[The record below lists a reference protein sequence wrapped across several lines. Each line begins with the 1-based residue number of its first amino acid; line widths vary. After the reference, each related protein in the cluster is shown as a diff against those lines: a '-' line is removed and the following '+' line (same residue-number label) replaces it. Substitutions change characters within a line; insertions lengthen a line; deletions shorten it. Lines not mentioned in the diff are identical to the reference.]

1 MLCKKGWCAT
11 FYYNTLIN
19 IIGTLLEEGCLDVA
33 IKPIL
38 QQVTKYNLVLSTTN
52 RSSGVRLDVTARSL
66 WITSQKAFSDVKVF
80 DPNIS
85 IIIEF

>member
-1 MLCKKGWCAT
+1 MT

-19 IIGTLLEEGCLDVA
+19 IIGALLEEGCLDVA

-38 QQVTKYNLVLSTTN
+38 QQVTKYNLVPSTTN
-52 RSSGVRLDVTARSL
+52 RNSGVRLDVIARSL
-66 WITSQKAFSDVKVF
+66 WITSQKAFFDVRVF

-85 IIIEF
+85 IITEF